1 MTELQISGMTT
12 VALAVMLVSIVLNDI
27 RTHRITNVSVL
38 MVLGLGLASQVAS
51 NEAMGIAHWLSGM
64 AVGFA
69 IFIPF
74 YIGGGMGAGDVKL
87 MAAVGSVLGTG
98 GAAAAGAVALVAGL
112 PLALV
117 VVLHRV
123 ISEKRAMQ
131 FMANAQHGAQ
141 QIRGWSIN
149 SFTREGSKQ
158 RIPFAAA
165 IAVGAIGS
173 LWWTG
178 KLQQLAGVL

>member
-1 MTELQISGMTT
+1 MTDVQISGVTT

-27 RTHRITNVSVL
+27 RTHRISNISVL
-38 MVLGLGLASQVAS
+38 MVLALGLGSQVAL
-51 NEAMGIAHWLSGM
+51 NETMGIAYWLSGM

-98 GAAAAGAVALVAGL
+98 GAAAAAAVALVAGL
-112 PLALV
+112 PLALIIV
-117 VVLHRV
+117 MHRS

-131 FMANAQHGAQ
+131 FTANAQHGAHQ
-141 QIRGWSIN
+141 TQGWSTK

-178 KLQQLAGVL
+178 KLQHLAGVL